1 MSCELS
7 ARQKIHM
14 KYQTLLYLKKKK
26 KMKLLSA
33 INAYGALRV

>member
-14 KYQTLLYLKKKK
+14 KYQTLISLKKK

-33 INAYGALRV
+33 TNAYGALRV